1 MGTYERL
8 GVNIHIDQLM
18 DGIANNC
25 PNLER
30 LELRWYPENLRFSDK
45 SQKAID
51 IIRVKCL
58 KLKCLVLR

>member
-1 MGTYERL
+1 
-8 GVNIHIDQLM
+8 M
-18 DGIANNC
+18 DGIANSC

-30 LELRWYPENLRFSDK
+30 LELRWDPENLRFSDK

-51 IIRVKCL
+51 ILRVKCL